1 MEQKMEKLG
10 VNMSQDVGDPPNY
23 AFATENATP
32 SGGCESGIFNKE
44 FVDAEV
50 NFHRLENGTAT
61 LPTEEEHRRK
71 CHMQQEVLI
80 LLGLFLGAVGFLV
93 GVAFIK
99 MYCENRL

>member
-1 MEQKMEKLG
+1 
-10 VNMSQDVGDPPNY
+10 MSQDVGDPPNY

-32 SGGCESGIFNKE
+32 SSGCESGIFNKE

-71 CHMQQEVLI
+71 CFLSHDCYLIWIFCFIGATAMGLVAVVL
-80 LLGLFLGAVGFLV
+80 LV
-93 GVAFIK
+93 
-99 MYCENRL
+99 